1 MKKSFFALLT
11 TLLTIYSLSARAQIT
26 DPVDPLRPSL
36 PDTTQ
41 TVVQD
46 SLSVGSAD
54 QGEDEVDMAD
64 PDSVTYRI
72 KLTAD
77 GTANSGNVNR
87 ILLQLT
93 GALEYELSRQFKLS
107 TNPSFIYGRQNGMLN
122 EREWF
127 GDLRTTFKYDNRLYY
142 LAFGSMERSNLRQ
155 IALRFTAAGGAG
167 YKLINKASAYLSI
180 TDVLLYENTNFIEL
194 NDIKVLRNSARIY
207 GEYFMGKDKRWS
219 ISHTAFYQPALNQKG
234 NVRWNASLSVQVRVT
249 SAVSLRTTAFNS
261 YESIISPGRKNND
274 FRWTMG
280 LVYEKK

>member
-11 TLLTIYSLSARAQIT
+11 TALTLLLYPLRAQIADT
-26 DPVDPLRPSL
+26 ADPLRPSA
-36 PDTTQ
+36 PDTTKRAKA
-41 TVVQD
+41 D
-46 SLSVGSAD
+46 SSVTRASLK
-54 QGEDEVDMAD
+54 
-64 PDSVTYRI
+64 PTHDSVTYRI

-93 GALEYELSRQFKLS
+93 SAIDYELSRQFKLS
-107 TNPSFIYGRQNGMLN
+107 TNPSFIYGRQNGLLN
-122 EREWF
+122 EREWA
-127 GDLRTTFKYDNRLYY
+127 GDLRSTFKYEDRLYY
-142 LAFGSMERSNLRQ
+142 LAFGSLEKSNLRK
-155 IALRFTAAGGAG
+155 IALRFSAAGGVG
-167 YKLINKASAYLSI
+167 YKLITKPSAYLSI
-180 TDVLLYENTNFIEL
+180 TNVLLYEYTNFSEL
-194 NDIKVLRNSARIY
+194 NDIKVLRNSARVY

-249 SAVSLRTTAFNS
+249 AAVSLRTSAFNS
-261 YESIISPGRKNND
+261 YESIVSPGRKNND